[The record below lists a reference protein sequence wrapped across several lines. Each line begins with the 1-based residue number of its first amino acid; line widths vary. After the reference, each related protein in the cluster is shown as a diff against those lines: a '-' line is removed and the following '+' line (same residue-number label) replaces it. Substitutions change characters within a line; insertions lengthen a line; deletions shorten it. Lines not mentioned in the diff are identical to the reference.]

1 MHGVYA
7 ELLFQILTGDGFK
20 LFQIFD
26 KRRDATS
33 VPEAQEVP
41 ATVATGN
48 SSFSFLPWKKKPAV
62 LEGFTRIFNF

>member
-20 LFQIFD
+20 RFWIFE

-41 ATVATGN
+41 AALATGN
-48 SSFSFLPWKKKPAV
+48 SFFSFLQRKKKPAV
-62 LEGFTRIFNF
+62 LEGFA